1 MSTHSTHEPRQ
12 ALLSRVG
19 APGGISGEIRDSAL
33 LLGMLLIVLGVAAGL
48 ASSLLLL
55 G

>member
-1 MSTHSTHEPRQ
+1 MSTQASPEPRT

-19 APGGISGEIRDSAL
+19 APGISSEIRESAL

>member
-1 MSTHSTHEPRQ
+1 MSTHATHEPRR

-19 APGGISGEIRDSAL
+19 SPGMSGEIRDSAL